1 MLETGVNWDD
11 FLYPYRQAVDELV
24 LKFKTIRDQK
34 ITVGQYSEIEE
45 VHGRVKKVKSIL
57 EKLEKN
63 HYNIDDIST
72 KITDVA
78 GVRII
83 CQFEEDI
90 TKVVSDIMKR
100 NDMKVVIKKDYL
112 ANPKESGY
120 RSVHLIIEYPVNTAF
135 GVKDILCEI
144 QVRTLAINFWAT
156 IEHSL
161 NYKYEGDIPKEL
173 SNRLKAAAKKVEE
186 LDKEMSAIRDEVMHA
201 QKIFMASKNATLMTS
216 QYISYLNKMGYL
228 ELGNKYVK
236 IFNKLSEKDDTLQL
250 LLLEKQLEAE
260 VKKIENKENKGE
272 Q

>member
-1 MLETGVNWDD
+1 MLETSVNWDD

-34 ITVGQYSEIEE
+34 IMVGQYSEIEE

-57 EKLEKN
+57 EKLQKN

-78 GVRII
+78 GIRII
-83 CQFEEDI
+83 CQFKEDI
-90 TKVVSDIMKR
+90 TKVVADIMNR

-112 ANPKESGY
+112 KHPKESGY
-120 RSVHLIIEYPVNTAF
+120 RSIHLVIEYKINTAF

-144 QVRTLAINFWAT
+144 QIRTLAINFWAT

-173 SNRLKAAAKKVEE
+173 SNRLKIAAEKVED

-228 ELGNKYVK
+228 ELGKKYVK
-236 IFNKLSEKDDTLQL
+236 IFNRLSEKDDTLQL
-250 LLLEKQLEAE
+250 LLLEKQLKEE
-260 VKKIENKENKGE
+260 VKKIEKKENKGE